1 MFTPGSYGSISGLL
15 RTVQNI
21 GLVGNY
27 GLAIS
32 AAAASVPRQVA
43 FEVLIGTSSL
53 SGGEST
59 SILRGLH
66 NAFYASI
73 AILVIAAVLAY
84 FRRKEVRKEQ
94 ANPKI

>member
-73 AILVIAAVLAY
+73 AILVIAAVLSY
-84 FRRKEVRKEQ
+84 FRGKRSTQRTGK
-94 ANPKI
+94 P